1 MSTPTATR
9 VLVVDDEVAQR
20 EALGEMVAS
29 LGFEAVTAS
38 NGRDALELHAEN
50 PVDLILTDL
59 IMPDIDG
66 FELLKNLEEH
76 GDRTPTI
83 VLTGFGSIEKAIS
96 VVHDLKAFWFLEK
109 PVKPA
114 ILRAL
119 IERAAAPNRLVEE
132 AEVLNRQ
139 LSFHGVLGDLV
150 GNSRTMR
157 QVFSEI
163 QQVAPTSASVL
174 ITGESGTG
182 KELVA
187 RALHRLSPRS
197 GGPFVPVNCAALT
210 ETLIESELFGHEKGS
225 FTGALERHIGC
236 FEQANNGTVFLD
248 EIGDMP
254 IGTQAKLLRVLEER
268 KVRRLGGKTDLPVEV
283 RVVAATN
290 KVPEEAI
297 KAKLLREDLFYRLNV
312 FHIMLAPLRD
322 RKDDIP
328 AISDAILVILNK
340 KHGCRITGLHA
351 GTLEQFQ
358 NYAWPGNIRELRNVL
373 ERAAIMAGEGLILPK
388 HLAME
393 PMAAQGDLRENAAVA
408 DDADDV
414 PAAPAGR
421 RRVHSRALRSHHG
434 RDRGRLYQSD
444 PAPNKQQQDQSRRH
458 TGHQCPDF
466 TQSPRPA
473 DEKQSQHR
481 HGLAHTSAGV
491 FHSSGNVNVHTEPL
505 PGADSILIVPPWT
518 STIFW
523 QMVNPSPTPPYFLPS
538 SRLKGSNTVVHSS
551 GSIPMPLSS
560 TRMAHIPG
568 NSRAA
573 ETRITGGAADRKRSE
588 LPIRFRSKCIDRSRL
603 SLTLGKSTA
612 STIAAQPRILPSSSA
627 TTILKAD

>member
-1 MSTPTATR
+1 MVNTKGTR
-9 VLVVDDEVAQR
+9 VLVVDDDERQR
-20 EALGEMVAS
+20 EALGAMVGS
-29 LGFEAVTAS
+29 LGFTAITAGD
-38 NGRDALELHAEN
+38 GREALELHAEN
-50 PVDLILTDL
+50 PADLILTDL
-59 IMPDIDG
+59 IMPGMDG
-66 FELLKNLEEH
+66 FELLRNLEEH

-96 VVHDLKAFWFLEK
+96 VVHDLRAFWFLEK
-109 PVKPA
+109 PVKPG

-119 IERAAAPNRLVEE
+119 LERAAAQNRLVEE
-132 AEVLNRQ
+132 TEVLNRQ

-150 GNSRTMR
+150 GSSSAMR

-268 KVRRLGGKTDLPVEV
+268 KVRRLGGKSDLPVDV

-297 KAKLLREDLFYRLNV
+297 KAKLLREDLYYRLNV
-312 FHIMLAPLRD
+312 FQIMLPPLRD

-328 AISDAILVILNK
+328 AISEAILVNLNR
-340 KHGCRITGLHA
+340 KHGCRIAGLHA
-351 GTLEQFQ
+351 GTLERLQ
-358 NYAWPGNIRELRNVL
+358 NYGWPGNVRELRNVL
-373 ERAAIMAGEGLILPK
+373 ERSAIMAGEGMILPK

-393 PMAAQGDLRENAAVA
+393 PMAAPAEPSREVVETTVA
-408 DDADDV
+408 
-414 PAAPAGR
+414 
-421 RRVHSRALRSHHG
+421 
-434 RDRGRLYQSD
+434 Q
-444 PAPNKQQQDQSRRH
+444 PAPV
-458 TGHQCPDF
+458 
-466 TQSPRPA
+466 
-473 DEKQSQHR
+473 E
-481 HGLAHTSAGV
+481 
-491 FHSSGNVNVHTEPL
+491 SGDSIRVR
-505 PGADSILIVPPWT
+505 PGATMEEIEDAYINLVLQRT
-518 STIFW
+518 NNNKT
-523 QMVNPSPTPPYFLPS
+523 
-538 SRLKGSNTVVHSS
+538 K
-551 GSIPMPLSS
+551 
-560 TRMAHIPG
+560 
-568 NSRAA
+568 
-573 ETRITGGAADRKRSE
+573 AADILGISVRTLHNRLGQLTNRKA
-588 LPIRFRSKCIDRSRL
+588 
-603 SLTLGKSTA
+603 STA
-612 STIAAQPRILPSSSA
+612 TG
-627 TTILKAD
+627 

>member
-1 MSTPTATR
+1 MQPEFQFKSEIRTRRSTPDGPVQIYGLGSYALSSKYMVNAVATR
-9 VLVVDDEVAQR
+9 VLVVDDDARQR

-38 NGRDALELHAEN
+38 EGREALELHAEN
-50 PVDLILTDL
+50 PADLILTDL
-59 IMPDIDG
+59 IMPGMDG
-66 FELLKNLEEH
+66 FELLRDLEEH

-109 PVKPA
+109 PVLPG

-119 IERAAAPNRLVEE
+119 IERAAAQNRLLEE
-132 AEVLNRQ
+132 TAVLNRQ
-139 LSFHGVLGDLV
+139 LSYHGVLGDLV
-150 GNSRTMR
+150 GNSSAMR

-210 ETLIESELFGHEKGS
+210 ETLIESELFGHEKGA

-236 FEQANNGTVFLD
+236 FEQANNGTVLLD

-254 IGTQAKLLRVLEER
+254 IGTQSKLLRVLEER
-268 KVRRLGGKTDLPVEV
+268 KVRRLGGKSDLPVDV

-297 KAKLLREDLFYRLNV
+297 KDKLLREDLYYRLNV
-312 FHIMLAPLRD
+312 FQIMLPPLRD

-328 AISDAILVILNK
+328 AISEAILGNLNK

-351 GTLEQFQ
+351 SALERFQ

-373 ERAAIMAGEGLILPK
+373 ERAAIMASEGMILAK
-388 HLAME
+388 HLPME
-393 PMAAQGDLRENAAVA
+393 SIPEA
-408 DDADDV
+408 
-414 PAAPAGR
+414 
-421 RRVHSRALRSHHG
+421 
-434 RDRGRLYQSD
+434 
-444 PAPNKQQQDQSRRH
+444 
-458 TGHQCPDF
+458 
-466 TQSPRPA
+466 
-473 DEKQSQHR
+473 
-481 HGLAHTSAGV
+481 
-491 FHSSGNVNVHTEPL
+491 TEPRQNTAETEEGDSIRFR
-505 PGADSILIVPPWT
+505 PGATMEEIEDSYINLV
-518 STIFW
+518 
-523 QMVNPSPTPPYFLPS
+523 
-538 SRLKGSNTVVHSS
+538 LKRTNNNKT
-551 GSIPMPLSS
+551 
-560 TRMAHIPG
+560 
-568 NSRAA
+568 RAA
-573 ETRITGGAADRKRSE
+573 EILGISVR
-588 LPIRFRSKCIDRSRL
+588 
-603 SLTLGKSTA
+603 TLH
-612 STIAAQPRILPSSSA
+612 
-627 TTILKAD
+627 